1 MAPRKQLKIWFEAVR
16 EGGQIFFYAS
26 VDELEQ
32 CDLGQIT
39 AYYEYRKRKSW
50 YLSII
55 AKSENIT
62 KLARKVTGSKILQNC
77 SILWEVVHRQR

>member
-26 VDELEQ
+26 VDELEL

-39 AYYEYRKRKSW
+39 AYYEYRKRKSS
-50 YLSII
+50 YLSMI

-62 KLARKVTGSKILQNC
+62 KLARKVPVPKFYKTVQFCGRLFT
-77 SILWEVVHRQR
+77 

>member
-32 CDLGQIT
+32 
-39 AYYEYRKRKSW
+39 W
-50 YLSII
+50 
-55 AKSENIT
+55 AKSQHTMNIEEE
-62 KLARKVTGSKILQNC
+62 KVGICQ
-77 SILWEVVHRQR
+77 

>member
-1 MAPRKQLKIWFEAVR
+1 MAPQKQLKIWFEAVR

-39 AYYEYRKRKSW
+39 AYYEYDKIRIKTSK
-50 YLSII
+50 
-55 AKSENIT
+55 KK
-62 KLARKVTGSKILQNC
+62 KLVFVNDCKI
-77 SILWEVVHRQR
+77 